1 MTKEVLINISGL
13 QMDVDPENP
22 IEMVTT
28 GAYYLKNGKHYILYD
43 ELSEDNEVTKNVLK
57 IGPNSVEL
65 TRKGPQGSHMIF
77 EEGKYYPMMK
87 VQPGIPPEE
96 QGQCLSQKYGPCLLK
111 DKNET
116 LVQYL
121 IWQRKLQQEIYR
133 QVSEKTEGTL
143 EAQTRRELRL
153 QQIRQELENS
163 TAALQKM
170 GYNNNL

>member
-77 EEGKYYPMMK
+77 EEGKENLSYYDTPFGSLLMGVNTSNIDWM
-87 VQPGIPPEE
+87 EE
-96 QGQCLSQKYGPCLLK
+96 
-111 DKNET
+111 EE
-116 LVQYL
+116 
-121 IWQRKLQQEIYR
+121 RM
-133 QVSEKTEGTL
+133 
-143 EAQTRRELRL
+143 RL
-153 QQIRQELENS
+153 QVDYDLSVNADHVSKCKIDVNIRPNGE
-163 TAALQKM
+163 
-170 GYNNNL
+170 

>member
-65 TRKGPQGSHMIF
+65 TRKGPQGSPMIF
-77 EEGKYYPMMK
+77 EEGKENLSYYDTPFGSLLMGVNTSNIDWMEE
-87 VQPGIPPEE
+87 EE
-96 QGQCLSQKYGPCLLK
+96 QM
-111 DKNET
+111 
-116 LVQYL
+116 
-121 IWQRKLQQEIYR
+121 
-133 QVSEKTEGTL
+133 
-143 EAQTRRELRL
+143 RL
-153 QQIRQELENS
+153 QVDYDLSVNSDHVSKCKIDVNIRPNGE
-163 TAALQKM
+163 
-170 GYNNNL
+170 

>member
-77 EEGKYYPMMK
+77 EEVKENISYYDTPFGSLLMGVNTSNIDWMEE
-87 VQPGIPPEE
+87 EE
-96 QGQCLSQKYGPCLLK
+96 QM
-111 DKNET
+111 
-116 LVQYL
+116 
-121 IWQRKLQQEIYR
+121 
-133 QVSEKTEGTL
+133 
-143 EAQTRRELRL
+143 RL
-153 QQIRQELENS
+153 QVDYDLSVNSDHVSKCKIDVNIRPNGE
-163 TAALQKM
+163 
-170 GYNNNL
+170 

>member
-65 TRKGPQGSHMIF
+65 TRKGPQGSRMIF
-77 EEGKYYPMMK
+77 EEGKENLSYYDTPFGSLLMGVNTSNIDWMEE
-87 VQPGIPPEE
+87 EE
-96 QGQCLSQKYGPCLLK
+96 QM
-111 DKNET
+111 
-116 LVQYL
+116 
-121 IWQRKLQQEIYR
+121 
-133 QVSEKTEGTL
+133 
-143 EAQTRRELRL
+143 RL
-153 QQIRQELENS
+153 QVDYDLSVNSDHVSKCKIDVNIRPNGE
-163 TAALQKM
+163 
-170 GYNNNL
+170 

>member
-77 EEGKYYPMMK
+77 EEGKENLSYYDTPFGSLLMGVNTSNIDWMEE
-87 VQPGIPPEE
+87 EE
-96 QGQCLSQKYGPCLLK
+96 QM
-111 DKNET
+111 
-116 LVQYL
+116 
-121 IWQRKLQQEIYR
+121 
-133 QVSEKTEGTL
+133 
-143 EAQTRRELRL
+143 RL
-153 QQIRQELENS
+153 QVDYNLSVNSDHVSKCKIDVNIRPNGE
-163 TAALQKM
+163 
-170 GYNNNL
+170 

>member
-22 IEMVTT
+22 IEMVTP

-77 EEGKYYPMMK
+77 EEGKENLSYYDTPFGSLLMGVNTSNIDWMEE
-87 VQPGIPPEE
+87 EE
-96 QGQCLSQKYGPCLLK
+96 QM
-111 DKNET
+111 
-116 LVQYL
+116 
-121 IWQRKLQQEIYR
+121 
-133 QVSEKTEGTL
+133 
-143 EAQTRRELRL
+143 RL
-153 QQIRQELENS
+153 QVDYDLSVNSDHVSKCKIDVNIRPNGE
-163 TAALQKM
+163 
-170 GYNNNL
+170 

>member
-65 TRKGPQGSHMIF
+65 TRTRKGPQGSHMIF
-77 EEGKYYPMMK
+77 EEGKENLSYYDTPFGSLLMGVNTSNIDWMEE
-87 VQPGIPPEE
+87 EE
-96 QGQCLSQKYGPCLLK
+96 QM
-111 DKNET
+111 
-116 LVQYL
+116 
-121 IWQRKLQQEIYR
+121 
-133 QVSEKTEGTL
+133 
-143 EAQTRRELRL
+143 RL
-153 QQIRQELENS
+153 QVDYDLSVNSDHVSKCKIDVNIRPNGE
-163 TAALQKM
+163 
-170 GYNNNL
+170 